1 MITKDEA
8 LSFARRTGW
17 SSRLPPALQ
26 ADLLDAARLRV
37 LEDGGRLFAIGD
49 LPGGFYGLVSG
60 CLAAEAA
67 QSGAAPHKSLL
78 LHPGAWIGVGPVAGL
93 DARVIGTW
101 ATRRSAILA
110 VEIADF
116 RRVAAA
122 HPDSWRHIALLEV
135 ENHARTMGLCQD
147 LMVRGGRPRLLAI
160 LARLGGLHEKPVPE
174 PAVIDATQDEVA
186 DIANLSRSVVS
197 RFLQDME
204 REGLVRLRRKTIEI
218 LDARRLLQTAWPH
231 A

>member
-1 MITKDEA
+1 MITRDEA

-17 SSRLPPALQ
+17 SSRLPRPLQ
-26 ADLLDAARLRV
+26 ADLLDMARLRV
-37 LEDGGRLFAIGD
+37 LEEGARLYAIGD
-49 LPGGFYGLVSG
+49 PPGGLYGLVSG

-67 QSGAAPHKSLL
+67 QSGAPPHKSLL
-78 LHPGAWIGVGPVAGL
+78 LHPGAWFGAGPVAGL
-93 DARVIGTW
+93 EARVIGTW
-101 ATRRSAILA
+101 ATRPSAVLSI
-110 VEIADF
+110 EIADF
-116 RRVAAA
+116 RRVAAV
-122 HPDSWRHIALLEV
+122 HPEAWRHIVLLEI

-218 LDARRLLQTAWPH
+218 VDAGRLLQAAWPRG
-231 A
+231 